1 VSASRPAE
9 AGARLPARWSA
20 DLALAF
26 ISLIWGATFVIV
38 KSALLDISTVYF
50 LALRFALASLCMAP
64 VLVIAFRKTD
74 APAVWRGLGGGAVC
88 GVFLWLGYI
97 LQTAGLRYTSASR
110 SAFLTCLY
118 IVLVPPI
125 AAAIERRKP
134 KWGELAGLA
143 VAAAGMFLLTAP
155 RTGGFG
161 QMNRGDLLTVGCA
174 FAFALQIVVVG
185 FYSQRQT
192 FEPVA
197 FGQVASAAV
206 LSGICLPVAP
216 PHAVWTRGVLV
227 AVLVTG
233 ILATALAF
241 ALQTWAQQRT
251 STTRAALIFA
261 LEPVFALAT
270 AVVFAGESPGASA
283 LAGCALILVGIVLA
297 ELKPLKVDR

>member
-1 VSASRPAE
+1 MSVSPPAE
-9 AGARLPARWSA
+9 VGARLPARWPA

-26 ISLIWGATFVIV
+26 ISLIWGATFFIV
-38 KSALLDISTVYF
+38 KDALLDISTVYF
-50 LALRFALASLCMAP
+50 LTLRFALASLCMAP
-64 VLVIAFRKTD
+64 VLVVAFRKTD
-74 APAVWRGLGGGAVC
+74 ARSVWRGLGGGAVC

-97 LQTAGLRYTSASR
+97 LQTAGLRDTTPSR

-143 VAAAGMFLLTAP
+143 VAAAGMFVLTAP
-155 RTGGFG
+155 RSGAFAEI
-161 QMNRGDLLTVGCA
+161 NRGDLLTIGCA

-185 FYSQRQT
+185 FYSQREAFQ
-192 FEPVA
+192 PVA

-206 LSGICLPVAP
+206 LSGISLLWEAP
-216 PHAVWTRGVLV
+216 RAVWTGRVV
-227 AVLVTG
+227 FAVLVTG

-251 STTRAALIFA
+251 TTTRAALIFA
-261 LEPVFALAT
+261 LEPVFALVT
-270 AVVFAGESPGASA
+270 AAVFAGESPGASA
-283 LAGCALILVGIVLA
+283 LAGCALILAGILLVECKLA
-297 ELKPLKVDR
+297 GRR